1 MNLRAVL
8 VLGKRLLGLGTIS
21 GSAPDFWP
29 LLVHREWSSVFGR
42 IEQVF
47 SVVYRIS
54 VDYY

>member
-1 MNLRAVL
+1 VNLRAVL